1 MTIKCPG
8 CGAALVYDAASNM
21 MMCEHCVSYYSV
33 EETGYRSE
41 DENASENRYEE
52 ETGEDDLLEYEV
64 YKCTECGA
72 ELVING
78 TESSTFCAY
87 CGQPSIVMS
96 RIIKQKKPDFILPF
110 TVTKQEALEIIR
122 KKFKKGFFV
131 SKNMKEFE
139 VDKLHGIYIP
149 FRLYDIDYRD
159 EQILKGEVGSGK
171 SKRTKY
177 FYRYAESMF
186 HNITIDASVMLNDDS
201 SVRLEP
207 YDIKKCIPFSKEYMS
222 GFYSNIMDDDS
233 LATRVKGLKRAGEM
247 FSDEMRKSV
256 EASNVKT
263 IRMNPYMKIVSE
275 RYAMLPTWFVSFNDN
290 GRNNTIMVNGQ
301 TGKCVGAVEADIDRK
316 WTLFMVLSGV
326 LIPLFNYILAIFIN
340 GTNDVEKR
348 LESMIMLT
356 LGLAVVISMA
366 FNYRREFNK
375 SRNLTTAVDMKE
387 FANDRQEGDI

>member
-1 MTIKCPG
+1 
-8 CGAALVYDAASNM
+8 
-21 MMCEHCVSYYSV
+21 
-33 EETGYRSE
+33 
-41 DENASENRYEE
+41 
-52 ETGEDDLLEYEV
+52 
-64 YKCTECGA
+64 
-72 ELVING
+72 
-78 TESSTFCAY
+78 
-87 CGQPSIVMS
+87 
-96 RIIKQKKPDFILPF
+96 
-110 TVTKQEALEIIR
+110 
-122 KKFKKGFFV
+122 
-131 SKNMKEFE
+131 
-139 VDKLHGIYIP
+139 
-149 FRLYDIDYRD
+149 
-159 EQILKGEVGSGK
+159 
-171 SKRTKY
+171 
-177 FYRYAESMF
+177 
-186 HNITIDASVMLNDDS
+186 
-201 SVRLEP
+201 
-207 YDIKKCIPFSKEYMS
+207 MS

-233 LATRVKGLKRAGEM
+233 QATRVKGLKRAGEM